1 MGQAHA
7 LDRTLGHSDGEGE
20 EEQIDGGGDSR
31 EVVFHGLF
39 DVGLS
44 TS

>member
-1 MGQAHA
+1 LGQAHA

-31 EVVFHGLF
+31 EVVFHGLL
-39 DVGLS
+39 DVGLLS
-44 TS
+44 